1 MNTRPA
7 FSWFQNTAEPQARPV
22 ASKITIKQFYL
33 PGGSST
39 QLKGV
44 PSDIALP
51 SVNEFLPIGES
62 DLPHALA
69 WDEIPEVDW
78 FNDWKKLSIS
88 SPEEP
93 RLKTALAHNSTAR
106 QASLAEFAFLKE
118 QIKWRKARYD
128 EKAISLDL
136 EQRIARKIE
145 DRIVI
150 DHMDDAY
157 ETLRETNYAEQ
168 DFILKI
174 AEEQDALSK
183 QNLLET
189 AALEVALA
197 AAETANDLAAGI
209 VAVEPEQDEAIEEE
223 EEEDKPD
230 FDIYLRESAR
240 IMADWIEIEAT
251 DKAAVTATKIAV
263 TAEAL

>member
-1 MNTRPA
+1 MNSRPA
-7 FSWFQNTAEPQARPV
+7 FSWFQNTAAPQARPV

-93 RLKTALAHNSTAR
+93 KLKTALAHNSTAR
-106 QASLAEFAFLKE
+106 QASLAEFTFLKE
-118 QIKWRKARYD
+118 QIEWRKARYD
-128 EKAISLDL
+128 KKAISLDL
-136 EQRIARKIE
+136 EQRITSKIE

-150 DHMDDAY
+150 NRMDDAY
-157 ETLRETNYAEQ
+157 ESLRETNYAEQ
-168 DFILKI
+168 DFILEV
-174 AEEQDALSK
+174 ALEQDALSK
-183 QNLLET
+183 QNLLEK
-189 AALEVALA
+189 AAVEVALDD
-197 AAETANDLAAGI
+197 AETANDPAAS
-209 VAVEPEQDEAIEEE
+209 VVAIEPDQNDTI
-223 EEEDKPD
+223 EEEDKPN

-240 IMADWIEIEAT
+240 IMADWIELEAT
-251 DKAAVTATKIAV
+251 DKAATSATKIAV
-263 TAEAL
+263 TTGVL

>member
-7 FSWFQNTAEPQARPV
+7 FSWFQNAAEPQARPV

-44 PSDIALP
+44 PSDIVLP

-78 FNDWKKLSIS
+78 FNDWKKLRIS

-93 RLKTALAHNSTAR
+93 TLKAALAQNSTAR
-106 QASLAEFAFLKE
+106 QASLAEFTFLKE
-118 QIKWRKARYD
+118 QIEWRKARYE

-136 EQRIARKIE
+136 EQRIARKIT
-145 DRIVI
+145 DRTYI
-150 DHMDDAY
+150 DNMDDTY
-157 ETLRETNYAEQ
+157 ETLRETNYVEEE
-168 DFILKI
+168 FILKI
-174 AEEQDALSK
+174 AEEQDTLSK

-189 AALEVALA
+189 GESEAALA
-197 AAETANDLAAGI
+197 AEKAANDIAAGI
-209 VAVEPEQDEAIEEE
+209 VAVEPDQNEAAEE

-240 IMADWIEIEAT
+240 IMADWIEIEAS
-251 DKAAVTATKIAV
+251 DNTAIATPKV
-263 TAEAL
+263 AGSAQAF

>member
-1 MNTRPA
+1 
-7 FSWFQNTAEPQARPV
+7 
-22 ASKITIKQFYL
+22 
-33 PGGSST
+33 
-39 QLKGV
+39 
-44 PSDIALP
+44 
-51 SVNEFLPIGES
+51 
-62 DLPHALA
+62 
-69 WDEIPEVDW
+69 
-78 FNDWKKLSIS
+78 
-88 SPEEP
+88 
-93 RLKTALAHNSTAR
+93 LKTALAQNSTAR

-118 QIKWRKARYD
+118 QIEWRKARYD

-157 ETLRETNYAEQ
+157 ETLRETNYVEE

-174 AEEQDALSK
+174 AEEQDTLSK

-189 AALEVALA
+189 GEAEAALA
-197 AAETANDLAAGI
+197 AEKTANDIAAGI
-209 VAVEPEQDEAIEEE
+209 VAVEPEQAEAVED

-251 DKAAVTATKIAV
+251 DNAAVTAPKVAV
-263 TAEAL
+263 SAQAL